1 MFPTTTKRDGR
12 RFSGV
17 ARVSSALVVLLLL
30 ALGAGSGAGL
40 ADDGKSESDSKLLRK
55 YQPALVFHPDELFRP
70 MKVQRFVEDSQLER
84 FVGSSPQQLPLDAFW
99 TVVDPDPEPGELPGA
114 GAGSLLPARPDRL

>member
-30 ALGAGSGAGL
+30 ALCAGSGASL

-84 FVGSSPQQLPLDAFW
+84 FVGSSPQQLPLDA
-99 TVVDPDPEPGELPGA
+99 VLDRRRSRPGA
-114 GAGSLLPARPDRL
+114 RRAPGSGIRCLLPARPDRL